1 MQSPTIQTLPTMDDH
16 GTSWQT
22 RGKWSQTPPVPE
34 LQKSG
39 HVYRDGYG
47 IIPAECVSAYWHV
60 DATDTEDGGFTG
72 TLSFPMVR
80 PGTDHRDDKDRCG
93 MDHCSPY
100 LWASMWSYVPGAKV
114 LMPVQCIGPMSWDE
128 IRGRLYRST
137 WLRFAE
143 YCGRLTPEEA
153 TEIESLRRKAQEERD
168 DRERKKEEAY
178 STPAQDGRILWKGR
192 EYDPPT
198 MGQLEEW
205 VSDSVCET
213 PDGDTVE
220 PDHPDSWLSIL
231 GLV

>member
-1 MQSPTIQTLPTMDDH
+1 MQSPTIQTLPTMNDY

-22 RGKWSQTPPVPE
+22 SGKWSETPPVDK
-34 LQKSG
+34 LKRFS
-39 HVYRDGYG
+39 HVYCSGYG
-47 IIPAECVSAYWHV
+47 IIPTEHISTHWHV
-60 DATDTEDGGFTG
+60 DATGVEDGGFTG

-80 PGTDHRDDKDRCG
+80 PGNDHRDDTNRSG

-114 LMPVQCIGPMSWDE
+114 LMPVECAGAMSWGD
-128 IRGRLYRST
+128 IRSKLARST

-143 YCGRLTPEEA
+143 YCGRLTPDEA
-153 TEIESLRRKAQEERD
+153 AELEAMCQRLRDERD
-168 DRERKKEEAY
+168 AREREREEAY
-178 STPAQDGRILWKGR
+178 RIPAYDGRVTWKGR

-198 MGQLEEW
+198 MGELEEW

-231 GLV
+231 GMI